1 MHFIFPDV
9 VRLGLA
15 STTATRS
22 EVNPLLVAIA
32 GLPHHPK
39 EDISV
44 SRKHLSCF
52 ELNGTVWLSSLPT
65 DGFTMMRLF
74 AVTSLLAHGV
84 GPRDNISVVR
94 CLRCFVEDTVGN

>member
-1 MHFIFPDV
+1 MHCIFPDDDGL
-9 VRLGLA
+9 RLA
-15 STTATRS
+15 SRTATCR

-74 AVTSLLAHGV
+74 AVTSLFAHGV
-84 GPRDNISVVR
+84 SPRDNISVVR
-94 CLRCFVEDTVGN
+94 CLRCFVENTVGN